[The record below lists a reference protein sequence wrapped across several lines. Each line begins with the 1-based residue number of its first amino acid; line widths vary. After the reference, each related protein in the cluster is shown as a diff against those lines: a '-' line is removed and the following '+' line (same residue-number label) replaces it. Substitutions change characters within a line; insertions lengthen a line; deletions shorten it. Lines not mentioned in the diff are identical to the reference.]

1 MNYREEIK
9 RTVESIPKSVQIG
22 GVMSATLWKQKAIKA
37 LELAKSSKTNE
48 TQLQRALEELKR
60 F

>member
-9 RTVESIPKSVQIG
+9 KAVGTIPRSVLNG

-37 LELAKSSKTNE
+37 LELAKSNKTSE
-48 TQLQRALEELKR
+48 AQLKRALEELNR